1 MFNSCKDYSRI
12 YLLFHL
18 ISSSPNDHPD
28 KIMFSLKTG
37 DVVALNIHSN
47 YLPIERKFTIV
58 DRSAIPLRLTRNIT
72 DFLSSSYEG
81 AFELAFGS
89 YALVCIFI
97 EYSVKK
103 ELDLFTGYS
112 RVFERE
118 NVRLLLKPRNMNERD
133 VKESI
138 ITNVN
143 SILSRG
149 LKYAPN
155 VEVKFLESM
164 EDVDKEIREAVRIS
178 KDVNYLTKASPSF
191 CAWF

>member
-1 MFNSCKDYSRI
+1 MLLEVNLLNNMHMFNSCKDYSRI

-97 EYSVKK
+97 EYSD
-103 ELDLFTGYS
+103 E
-112 RVFERE
+112 
-118 NVRLLLKPRNMNERD
+118 
-133 VKESI
+133 
-138 ITNVN
+138 
-143 SILSRG
+143 
-149 LKYAPN
+149 
-155 VEVKFLESM
+155 
-164 EDVDKEIREAVRIS
+164 
-178 KDVNYLTKASPSF
+178 
-191 CAWF
+191 

>member
-1 MFNSCKDYSRI
+1 MLLEVSLLNNMLIFNSCNVYLRI
-12 YLLFHL
+12 FSLLFHL

-72 DFLSSSYEG
+72 NFLSSSYEG

-97 EYSVKK
+97 EYSD
-103 ELDLFTGYS
+103 E
-112 RVFERE
+112 
-118 NVRLLLKPRNMNERD
+118 
-133 VKESI
+133 
-138 ITNVN
+138 
-143 SILSRG
+143 
-149 LKYAPN
+149 
-155 VEVKFLESM
+155 
-164 EDVDKEIREAVRIS
+164 
-178 KDVNYLTKASPSF
+178 
-191 CAWF
+191 